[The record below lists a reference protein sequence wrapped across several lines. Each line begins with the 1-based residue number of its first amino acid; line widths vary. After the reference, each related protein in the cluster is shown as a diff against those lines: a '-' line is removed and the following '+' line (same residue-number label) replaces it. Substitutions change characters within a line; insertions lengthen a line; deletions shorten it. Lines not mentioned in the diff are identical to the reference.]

1 LMERAL
7 ALAAAHGFVMTF
19 VCHGSPMEA
28 LLRETARRG
37 ISTAYVG
44 RLLAAF
50 STVRPVQPRV
60 DMHPAQAALLEP
72 LSKRELDVLR
82 LLASSLTGPQIADE
96 LFISLGTFQT
106 HTKSIYS
113 KLGVHNRIEALDR
126 ARELKLV

>member
-1 LMERAL
+1 MRAL
-7 ALAAAHGFVMTF
+7 LQATG
-19 VCHGSPMEA
+19 
-28 LLRETARRG
+28 RRG
-37 ISTAYVG
+37 ISTMYVG

-50 STVRPVQPRV
+50 SIGRSVQPRV

-106 HTKSIYS
+106 HTKSIYG
-113 KLGVHNRIEALDR
+113 KLGVHNRLEAIQR
-126 ARELKLV
+126 SRELKLV